1 MLIQKTKYHD
11 RTKFVVKIHF
21 IWEIVSQDI
30 LQWNNCYDKW
40 SNTHD
45 YIYIFV
51 HIQTLLRFYWCMQFM
66 IALKGFGRG
75 DGGVSLVRHDL
86 IQSKMEI
93 FFRWLLNWPSSRVFR
108 KAHPIIN
115 IGWYLDATSPTPKGI
130 TTPLYSLHQIS
141 KFGSLLQSF
150 TFVLVRKKRFIISLL
165 CCGVVYVFST

>member
-1 MLIQKTKYHD
+1 MIGPNLLL
-11 RTKFVVKIHF
+11 KFTSFERLFLRIYCSETIF
-21 IWEIVSQDI
+21 MINDP
-30 LQWNNCYDKW
+30 
-40 SNTHD
+40 THM
-45 YIYIFV
+45 IIFYIFV

-115 IGWYLDATSPTPKGI
+115 IG
-130 TTPLYSLHQIS
+130 
-141 KFGSLLQSF
+141 
-150 TFVLVRKKRFIISLL
+150 
-165 CCGVVYVFST
+165 